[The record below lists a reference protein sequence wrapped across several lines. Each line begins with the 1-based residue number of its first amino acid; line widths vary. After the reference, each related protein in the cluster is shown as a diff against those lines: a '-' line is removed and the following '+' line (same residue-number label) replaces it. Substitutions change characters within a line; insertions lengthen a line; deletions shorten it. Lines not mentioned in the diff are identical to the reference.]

1 MDFTNILEV
10 LPTLTDCQMKV
21 IYDHMGEIQRQ
32 REEEKRKAVISDFE
46 KAFSA
51 LRDAGVCISVECEG
65 EDCYDNVYINAV
77 DQFDFS

>member
-32 REEEKRKAVISDFE
+32 REEEKRNKLINDFKE
-46 KAFSA
+46 AFLA
-51 LRDAGVCISVECEG
+51 LRQANIDIYYTFNDDDEEVNL
-65 EDCYDNVYINAV
+65 YDY
-77 DQFDFS
+77 DGFYFD

>member
-32 REEEKRKAVISDFE
+32 REAEKKNTLINNFKE
-46 KAFSA
+46 AFLA
-51 LRDAGVCISVECEG
+51 LRQADIDIYYVFNDNENEI
-65 EDCYDNVYINAV
+65 DLYDYDGFYFN
-77 DQFDFS
+77 